1 MHKISTRFVCVNG
14 KHRWIS
20 VVVSNC
26 TMGIFGD
33 AIASRIGYCEFGQE
47 TWSKFVSQN
56 SHCTDQSFTITGPKS
71 EMCIFC
77 GALLYFCTKNKVV
90 VVVVVCK
97 RNEVSKKCRLLR
109 LSLPPRI
116 SSTLSA
122 ITSHSFNCTVFKQ
135 WPAKTAKLHDCT
147 TGYFSPDWGES
158 NTNFFQPLGKCMDAK
173 PKQYNRVNVIFQRTF
188 SNSLIIHKEN
198 TKEIYV

>member
-1 MHKISTRFVCVNG
+1 MHKISTRVVCVNG
-14 KHRWIS
+14 KHPWIS

-26 TMGIFGD
+26 NMVMFWD
-33 AIASRIGYCEFGQE
+33 AIASLIGYWEFGQQ

-56 SHCTDQSFTITGPKS
+56 SHSTDQSLTIIPPNS

-97 RNEVSKKCRLLR
+97 HNEVSKKCRLLR
-109 LSLPPRI
+109 LTLPPRI
-116 SSTLSA
+116 SSTLFA
-122 ITSHSFNCTVFKQ
+122 ITPHSFNCTVFIQ

-147 TGYFSPDWGES
+147 TAYFSPDSGEG
-158 NTNFFQPLGKCMDAK
+158 NTNFFQLLAKCMDAK
-173 PKQYNRVNVIFQRTF
+173 PNNTTVVTLYF
-188 SNSLIIHKEN
+188 KEHYKILN
-198 TKEIYV
+198 AAMFLSWM